1 MFPAIKANQILGM
14 PLPATPLADLRI
26 WRGDHSGIYSVRSG
40 YRWLIHSC
48 HGSSGDP
55 NVIEENWLNDFLG
68 SLWSLSLSPKIKI
81 HFWRFMNNYIP
92 TFSNLQVRQIDVS
105 SQCVLYGSDIETV
118 YHLAQGCPFAQQ
130 VFQGVVQI
138 SGEIVNF
145 SRLSLQEWKYSNSA
159 LLKKVVKA
167 KVSWSPPMIGR
178 VKVNFDASFN
188 QSLLQS
194 VSGIVIRNSDGLLMA
209 ADSFPNSHVV
219 SPEMAEAL
227 ACEQALTLSKDLGFR
242 KIEVEGDALTIIS
255 KLRHPTVD
263 QSMFRAIYH
272 NIYVKKYD
280 FKFLSFDHVKRE
292 NNNAA
297 HVLARIGRST
307 STPMVWIEVGPP
319 EVEEVICNDR
329 W

>member
-1 MFPAIKANQILGM
+1 
-14 PLPATPLADLRI
+14 
-26 WRGDHSGIYSVRSG
+26 
-40 YRWLIHSC
+40 
-48 HGSSGDP
+48 
-55 NVIEENWLNDFLG
+55 
-68 SLWSLSLSPKIKI
+68 
-81 HFWRFMNNYIP
+81 MNNFIP
-92 TFSNLQVRQIDVS
+92 TFSNLQVRQIGVS
-105 SQCVLYGSDIETV
+105 SQCVLCGSDIETV

-130 VFQGVVQI
+130 VLQGLGIVSSSCPADVNLFRWFASLFKSLHTHSKQLVVIANWAIWGVRNKVLHGGVVQT

-145 SRLSLQEWKYSNSA
+145 SRLSLQEWKYSNFD
-159 LLKKVVKA
+159 LLEKVVK
-167 KVSWSPPMIGR
+167 KKDSWSPPMIGR

-194 VSGIVIRNSDGLLMA
+194 VSRIVIRNSDGLLMA
-209 ADSFPNSHVV
+209 AGSYPNSHVV

-255 KLRHPTVD
+255 KLRNPTVD
-263 QSMFRAIYH
+263 RSMFRAIYH

-280 FKFLSFDHVKRE
+280 FEFLSFGHVKRE

-297 HVLARIGRST
+297 HVLACIGRSI

-319 EVEEVICNDR
+319 EVEEVIRTDR
-329 W
+329 WWENQTA